1 MIQTYHFK
9 RGDNWELRPNQKE
22 VVDNFVKAISIGRK
36 NLFMY
41 AVMRFDKSFASLC
54 CALEMKA
61 KLVFVV
67 SANVEAIAL
76 IYRIFK
82 EWIWLVITSI

>member
-1 MIQTYHFK
+1 
-9 RGDNWELRPNQKE
+9 
-22 VVDNFVKAISIGRK
+22 
-36 NLFMY
+36 MY

-76 IYRIFK
+76 IQRIFK
-82 EWIWLVITSI
+82 E

>member
-1 MIQTYHFK
+1 M
-9 RGDNWELRPNQKE
+9 
-22 VVDNFVKAISIGRK
+22 KAISIGRK
-36 NLFMY
+36 KLFMY

-61 KLVFVV
+61 KLVLVV

-76 IYRIFK
+76 IQRIFK
-82 EWIWLVITSI
+82 E